1 MHLLCIY
8 LACATRQENW
18 HIWCADCDPRIR
30 AGCRI
35 TSLSQEATGETS
47 PYKALFLKILFAHVC
62 IFIRIWSASATT
74 GWLHLHLLAKPDEAR
89 NWKSFHLAAHLC
101 LCICVCVFVFVYLYL
116 CIFGTGSLSI
126 SQPTCKWKNP
136 VTESYDDNFFFER
149 ILLLTPH
156 TFLTDF
162 LAPSGAL
169 VVIMV

>member
-74 GWLHLHLLAKPDEAR
+74 GWLHLHLLAKPDEAW

-136 VTESYDDNFFFER
+136 VAESYDDNFFFER

-156 TFLTDF
+156 
-162 LAPSGAL
+162 SGL
-169 VVIMV
+169 K

>member
-30 AGCRI
+30 VGCRI

-101 LCICVCVFVFVYLYL
+101 LCICICVFLELEVFPSRSPPASEK
-116 CIFGTGSLSI
+116 IQSRNHMMTI
-126 SQPTCKWKNP
+126 SFLN
-136 VTESYDDNFFFER
+136 VFFFWPPTLFWP
-149 ILLLTPH
+149 I
-156 TFLTDF
+156 F
-162 LAPSGAL
+162 
-169 VVIMV
+169 